1 MSTFPKPT
9 DGESIDFLEE
19 RDGDTESW
27 ARADPREALIESFG
41 RFGYKVT
48 LRDGESVHYCALG
61 LEDGEYIGRCDC
73 KGWEYHD
80 GPCAHLCTL
89 RKADF
94 LELIDVASTDGSPD
108 DEHKMHHATN
118 EALEGEPHD
127 GAIERA
133 RDYERE
139 MEGRA

>member
-1 MSTFPKPT
+1 MSAFPEPT
-9 DGESIDFLEE
+9 DGEAIDFLEE
-19 RDGDTESW
+19 RDSGTESW
-27 ARADPREALIESFG
+27 TRADPREALIESFG

-61 LEDGEYIGRCDC
+61 LEDSEYLGRCDC

-108 DEHKMHHATN
+108 DEHEMHHATN

-127 GAIERA
+127 DAIERTQ
-133 RDYERE
+133 RHERE
-139 MEGRA
+139 AEVRP

>member
-1 MSTFPKPT
+1 MSAFPEPT
-9 DGESIDFLEE
+9 DGEDIDFLEE
-19 RDGDTESW
+19 RDADTESW

-89 RKADF
+89 RKAAF
-94 LELIDVASTDGSPD
+94 LELIDVKLTDGTPD
-108 DEHKMHHATN
+108 DEHEMRHATN

-127 GAIERA
+127 GAIEKTR
-133 RDYERE
+133 RHERE
-139 MEGRA
+139 AEVRP

>member
-1 MSTFPKPT
+1 MSAFPEPT
-9 DGESIDFLEE
+9 DGEPVNFLEE
-19 RDGDTESW
+19 RDDDTESW
-27 ARADPREALIESFG
+27 ARADPREALIEPFG

-61 LEDGEYIGRCDC
+61 LEDDEYIGRCDC

-94 LELIDVASTDGSPD
+94 LGLIDVEATDGSPD
-108 DEHKMHHATN
+108 DEHEMHHATG
-118 EALEGEPHD
+118 ETLEGEPHD
-127 GAIERA
+127 AAIERTQ
-133 RDYERE
+133 DYERE